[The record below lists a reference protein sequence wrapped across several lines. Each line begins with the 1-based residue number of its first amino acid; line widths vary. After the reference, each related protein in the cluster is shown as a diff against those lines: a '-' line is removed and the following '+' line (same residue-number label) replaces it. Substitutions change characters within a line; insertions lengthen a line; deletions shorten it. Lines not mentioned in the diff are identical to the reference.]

1 MEILPF
7 LSDGNPSRL
16 EIRWHIGSLK
26 LATMGHDFV
35 RQVEGMGRIDVSL
48 RTISPKLFDGM
59 FETATWD
66 AGILI
71 DYETLS
77 SLWVMGCYRLLRSLL
92 EERRTTGLSD
102 EKLKTLTHAF
112 GSSPVSATMTDR
124 VELSDRLLS
133 WLDSLP
139 HTPASQQVEER
150 GWPLSA

>member
-35 RQVEGMGRIDVSL
+35 RQIEGMGRIDVSL

-77 SLWVMGCYRLLRSLL
+77 SLWVMGCYRLLRTLL
-92 EERRTTGLSD
+92 EDRRTAGAHDDT
-102 EKLKTLTHAF
+102 LKHLTHAF
-112 GSSPVSATMTDR
+112 GSSPISATMTDR
-124 VELSDRLLS
+124 VELSDRLLA
-133 WLDSLP
+133 WLDALP
-139 HTPASQQVEER
+139 HTPASKQVEER

>member
-26 LATMGHDFV
+26 LANLGHDFV
-35 RQVEGMGRIDVSL
+35 RQLEGMGRIDVSL

-77 SLWVMGCYRLLRSLL
+77 SLWVMGCYRLLRTML
-92 EERRTTGLSD
+92 EEQRNSGSHDDR
-102 EKLKTLTHAF
+102 LKHLTHAF
-112 GSSPVSATMTDR
+112 GSSPVSATMVDR
-124 VELSDRLLS
+124 AELSDRLLDY
-133 WLDSLP
+133 LDGLP
-139 HTPASQQVEER
+139 HTAASEAVAAN
-150 GWPLSA
+150 WLPKAS

>member
-16 EIRWHIGSLK
+16 EIRWHVGSLK
-26 LATMGHDFV
+26 LATLGHDFV
-35 RQVEGMGRIDVSL
+35 RQLEGMGRIDVSL

-77 SLWVMGCYRLLRSLL
+77 SLWVMGCYRLLRTML
-92 EERRTTGLSD
+92 EERRNSGSHD
-102 EKLKTLTHAF
+102 DRLKQLTHAF
-112 GSSPVSATMTDR
+112 GSSPVSTAMTDR
-124 VELSDRLLS
+124 MELADRLLEY
-133 WLDSLP
+133 LDTLP
-139 HTPASQQVEER
+139 HTAASEAVAAN
-150 GWPLSA
+150 GLPKAS